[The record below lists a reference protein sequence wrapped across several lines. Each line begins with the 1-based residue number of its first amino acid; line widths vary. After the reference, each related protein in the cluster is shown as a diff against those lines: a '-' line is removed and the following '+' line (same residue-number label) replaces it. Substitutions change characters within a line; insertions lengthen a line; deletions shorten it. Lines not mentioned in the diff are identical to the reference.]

1 MGLFDSWRR
10 RRKTGTAER
19 ARIKSREILVSDSAP
34 TTAPAPPTE
43 LPPETQAEV
52 VSLVA
57 EYERLVRRR
66 DELQRERSQLTIRLD
81 NGELSPIEFR
91 KELMARIQEAASVA
105 ERIKEVSSR
114 LIALGYR
121 GILR

>member
-1 MGLFDSWRR
+1 M
-10 RRKTGTAER
+10 
-19 ARIKSREILVSDSAP
+19 
-34 TTAPAPPTE
+34 
-43 LPPETQAEV
+43 
-52 VSLVA
+52 SLVA